1 MATQVQRRRGNT
13 AQNDA
18 FLGALGE
25 LAFNTEL
32 IGLRLHDGVTV
43 GGHRIAMFSD
53 IVSPPFSDST
63 NLMKG
68 STDPTKLLRF
78 EVDGFTAATTRVLTP
93 QNADYIIAGTNVS
106 NTFSVNQSFSGQ
118 VLLAAGSAALPSL
131 GFSASPSSGIF
142 DAGSGQPAMN
152 SAGSTAYYFAGTFFQ
167 IIGVRPLS
175 FGVTFG
181 APDLFVLRD
190 AANILAM
197 RNGVNAQAFRVY
209 NTFTDA
215 SNYERGFFG
224 WNSNRLDIGP
234 QAAGTG
240 TLRSIGLLS
249 HVLFPTDNTFDIGAS
264 GATRPRNLF
273 LGGEISC
280 ATFFT
285 AAAVAASMTSTGRWQ
300 WTARAAML
308 SPADGVILFQN
319 NALNDFN
326 RLQFGGTTSS
336 FPSLKRSTTG
346 LQFRLA
352 DDSAYTFADA
362 LEYRASGTKVVGAQ
376 GAAVADAAGG
386 ATVDAEARTAINT
399 LLARLRT
406 HGLIAT

>member
-13 AQNDA
+13 AQNNA

-43 GGHRIAMFSD
+43 GGHPIAMLSD
-53 IVSPPFSDST
+53 VLSRVAKAGDT
-63 NLMKG
+63 MTG
-68 STDPTKLLRF
+68 ALLLP
-78 EVDGFTAATTRVLTP
+78 DGTSSAPSLAK
-93 QNADYIIAGTNVS
+93 AS
-106 NTFSVNQSFSGQ
+106 NTAIG
-118 VLLAAGSAALPSL
+118 
-131 GFSASPSSGIF
+131 
-142 DAGSGQPAMN
+142 M
-152 SAGSTAYYFAGTFFQ
+152 YFAGNAQWFTGSSVGIFNG
-167 IIGVRPLS
+167 ILSIGAN
-175 FGVTFG
+175 F
-181 APDLFVLRD
+181 DVLLNRD
-190 AANILAM
+190 AANTLAL
-197 RNGVNAQAFRVY
+197 RNGTAAQAFRVY

-264 GATRPRNLF
+264 GATRPRDIFAGRNGTF
-273 LGGEISC
+273 GGWVNAIGLGTLGFILS
-280 ATFFT
+280 T
-285 AAAVAASMTSTGRWQ
+285 ATSTFEWASRTKIGCNSTDGQLLFTNAAITDFGRV
-300 WTARAAML
+300 M
-308 SPADGVILFQN
+308 
-319 NALNDFN
+319 
-326 RLQFGGTTSS
+326 FGGTSSS
-336 FPSLKRSTTG
+336 FPALKRSTTG

-376 GAAVADAAGG
+376 GAAVSDAAGG
-386 ATVDAEARTAINT
+386 ANVDAEARTAINT